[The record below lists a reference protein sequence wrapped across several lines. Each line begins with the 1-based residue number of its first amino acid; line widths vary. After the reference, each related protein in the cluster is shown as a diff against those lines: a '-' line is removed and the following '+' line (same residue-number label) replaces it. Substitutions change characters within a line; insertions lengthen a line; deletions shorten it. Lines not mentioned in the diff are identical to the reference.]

1 MHFAKPADFKFKVG
15 RTVGRVTSIEGQ
27 QMKSRAPDVAVYL
40 RTYLRMALALSQ
52 RHQRFMH
59 VR

>member
-27 QMKSRAPDVAVYL
+27 QMKSRAPDVAIYL
-40 RTYLRMALALSQ
+40 RTYLRMALA
-52 RHQRFMH
+52 FITAP
-59 VR
+59 